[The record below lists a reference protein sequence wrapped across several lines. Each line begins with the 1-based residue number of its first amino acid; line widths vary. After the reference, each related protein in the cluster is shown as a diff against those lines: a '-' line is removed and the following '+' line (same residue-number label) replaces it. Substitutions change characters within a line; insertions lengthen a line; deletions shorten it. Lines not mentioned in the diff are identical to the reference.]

1 MNTFRKLGWLL
12 RLSRTLQEAADGLLV
27 AGVLFHL
34 RGGPVRRLRVLA
46 GRLRD
51 RVRRELYDPQLSVL
65 VDGKEALPFDPEL
78 NRLLED
84 AGMVVRRD
92 GRWYTAW
99 ERLGRGKRGT
109 WIRKVI

>member
-1 MNTFRKLGWLL
+1 MNTFSELSWLL

-27 AGVLFHL
+27 AGALFRL
-34 RGGPVRRLRVLA
+34 RSGLARRLRVLA
-46 GRLRD
+46 ERLGD
-51 RVRRELYDPQLSVL
+51 RVRQELYDPQLSVL
-65 VDGKEALPFDPEL
+65 VDGKETLPFDPEL

-99 ERLGRGKRGT
+99 ERQRGT